1 MSGLSLLH
9 DARPSTHSTAE
20 RTFANPAVRALSD
33 HFVRDEPIFAERDDP
48 SFAVRAAPSH
58 VLIFSMLPVF
68 IILPL
73 FKRFHHHLGL
83 AQAYAHAY
91 AALPLLAADGQ
102 GRGTDA
108 QLAYCR
114 YHTQLAAHPFM

>member
-33 HFVRDEPIFAERDDP
+33 HFVRDDP

-83 AQAYAHAY
+83 AQAYSHAY

-114 YHTQLAAHPFM
+114 YHTQLAAHPFV